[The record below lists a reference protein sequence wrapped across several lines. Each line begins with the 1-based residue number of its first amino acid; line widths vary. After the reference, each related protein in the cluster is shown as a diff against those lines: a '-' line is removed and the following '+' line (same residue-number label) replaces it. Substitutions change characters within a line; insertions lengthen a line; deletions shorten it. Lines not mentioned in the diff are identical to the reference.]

1 MIKTR
6 FLILFFFIL
15 TLNLFS
21 QSAKYIV
28 DKDSILIGQQI
39 KFTIELNDI
48 ELTNDFPLFNDS
60 IVNGIEIIKKLE
72 IDTTKNKDSYSLKQE
87 YVITSWDSGS
97 YYIPPFK
104 INNQISTN
112 ALLINVFSV
121 TIDQDSEIK
130 DIKEPLNPE
139 YVFADFLVWILIAL
153 LLFLTIYLFKKFYK
167 KKSNQKEI
175 KEVKKII
182 PPHII
187 ALDEL
192 SIIEKKELWQSGKI
206 KEYHS
211 EISES
216 LRKYIENRYNFIAL
230 ELTTNEILEYI
241 KNHISVEIFNELKKI
256 LEMSDLAKFAK
267 NKPTDHENIECINLS
282 IKFVNQTKLIDN
294 TNE

>member
-6 FLILFFFIL
+6 FLILFFFVL

-39 KFTIELNDI
+39 KFTVELNDI

-72 IDTTKNKDSYSLKQE
+72 IDTTKNKDSYYLKQE
-87 YVITSWDSGS
+87 YIITSWDSGS

-121 TIDQDSEIK
+121 TIDQESEIK
-130 DIKEPLNPE
+130 DIKEPLNPQ
-139 YVFADFLVWILIAL
+139 YVLADFLVWILIAL

-182 PPHII
+182 PPHLL
-187 ALDEL
+187 ALEEL
-192 SIIEKKELWQSGKI
+192 AKIEKKELWQSGKI

-216 LRKYIENRYNFIAL
+216 LRKYIENRYNFNAL

-267 NKPTDHENIECINLS
+267 SKPTDHDNIECINLS
-282 IKFVNQTKLIDN
+282 VKFVNQTKLIDN

>member
-1 MIKTR
+1 MTKTR
-6 FLILFFFIL
+6 FLILFFFVL

-21 QSAKYIV
+21 QSAKYLV

-39 KFTIELNDI
+39 RFTVELNDI
-48 ELTNDFPLFNDS
+48 ELTNDFPVFNDS
-60 IVNGIEIIKKLE
+60 IVNGIEIIKKLQ
-72 IDTTKNKDSYSLKQE
+72 IDTTKNKDTYSLKQE
-87 YVITSWDSGS
+87 YIITSWDSGS

-121 TIDQDSEIK
+121 IIDKESEIK

-139 YVFADFLVWILIAL
+139 YVLADFLVWILIAL
-153 LLFLTIYLFKKFYK
+153 LLILAIYLFKKFYK

-182 PPHII
+182 PPHLL
-187 ALDEL
+187 ALEEL
-192 SIIEKKELWQSGKI
+192 TIIEKKELWQSGKI

-216 LRKYIENRYNFIAL
+216 LRKYIENRYNFNAL

-267 NKPTDHENIECINLS
+267 SKPTDHDNIECINLS
-282 IKFVNQTKLIDN
+282 VKFVNQTKLIDN